1 MIPSEVLSKFHD
13 GLCCLEVLLQ
23 ESQSHPLCAALWEK
37 SNQKHHLLIVAPLA
51 VPKFSVFFTK
61 VTCIRTLE
69 LASQQRPFDI
79 WESGPGVCGSLSA
92 NTSCLLSCIMLHL
105 IFKQYGNMYLDSL
118 AVIRGRWT
126 VFIKGRTLLYYL
138 LSPQ

>member
-23 ESQSHPLCAALWEK
+23 ELQSDPLCAALAEK
-37 SNQKHHLLIVAPLA
+37 SNQKHHLLIVARLA
-51 VPKFSVFFTK
+51 VPKVFGVLTK

-79 WESGPGVCGSLSA
+79 WESGPGV
-92 NTSCLLSCIMLHL
+92 
-105 IFKQYGNMYLDSL
+105 
-118 AVIRGRWT
+118 
-126 VFIKGRTLLYYL
+126 
-138 LSPQ
+138 